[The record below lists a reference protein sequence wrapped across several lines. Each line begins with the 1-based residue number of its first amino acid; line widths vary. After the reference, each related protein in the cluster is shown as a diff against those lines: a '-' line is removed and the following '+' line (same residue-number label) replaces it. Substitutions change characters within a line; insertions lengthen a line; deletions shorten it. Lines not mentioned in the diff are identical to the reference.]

1 MTYKE
6 KYQMWLDNRELD
18 KSLKAE
24 LECMK
29 NDDEAIKFS
38 FGTDLEFGTA
48 GLRGIMGAGTAKMNI
63 YTVRRASLALAKY
76 MYDAGI
82 AESGVAIAYDSRI
95 NSRLFAEETAKVLAK
110 AGVRVYL
117 FDDLRPTPE
126 LSFAVRYLKCGAGVV
141 ITASHNPKEYN
152 GYKVYGADGGQVVN
166 EAADA
171 ILAHM
176 ENIGIFDAET
186 ADMSSVEIIGKEVD
200 EAFYEA
206 ILKESLNPDAA
217 AKANLKI
224 VYTPFHGAG
233 LKGVCEVLKR
243 LGIKNVIVEPKQA
256 IPDGSFPTVKSP
268 NPENPDGFKLAVE
281 LAKKEDVDLIIGTD
295 PDSDRVGVIV
305 RDDMGEYIPL
315 TGNMTGALLVDYV
328 LSQKKNNGTLPEN
341 AVVIKTIV
349 TNEII
354 KEITD
359 FYGAEL
365 VNVLTGFKFIAEKI
379 KEYEETGSKTYVFGF
394 EESYGYLPGT
404 YVRDKDAVGASML
417 IAEMASWYK
426 LQGMS
431 LYDAYCALAGK
442 YGHYGEWVDNIYFE
456 GLGGKE
462 KIAAIMENL
471 RANAPAEIAGSRI
484 IAYSDVLEGYKYDTV
499 NGTKEK
505 LPFTKSNVL
514 RYETEDGAFVA
525 FRPSGTEP
533 KFKVYAGFKAEN
545 IKEKAAQIKADVE
558 KIIGK

>member
-354 KEITD
+354 KAITD

-431 LYDAYCALAGK
+431 VYDAYKALLKK
-442 YGHYGEWVDNIYFE
+442 YGNYGEWVDNIYFE
-456 GLGGKE
+456 GLDGKE
-462 KIAAIMENL
+462 KIAAIMEGL
-471 RANAPAEIAGSRI
+471 RKNAPEEFAGSPVTS
-484 IAYSDVLEGYKYDTV
+484 YSDVLEGYKYDIK
-499 NGTKEK
+499 NASKEK
-505 LPFTKSNVL
+505 LPFVKSNVL
-514 RYETEDGAFVA
+514 RFETEDGTFVA

-533 KFKVYAGFKAEN
+533 KFKVYAGFVADDTKKKAE
-545 IKEKAAQIKADVE
+545 QIKADVN
-558 KIIGK
+558 KLVAR